1 MHRNTLLR
9 RMAATTSALLTLLCT
24 MPAFAT
30 PARLALNSDDTNL
43 MPAFILGGIGLVVLV
58 TAIVLKLRSS
68 KSDTPDDDNPS
79 GNGGTRHASSSPTP
93 QGKHSSNPGR
103 HSR

>member
-1 MHRNTLLR
+1 MHKNNLLH
-9 RMAATTSALLTLLCT
+9 RMVATTSALLTLLCAT
-24 MPAFAT
+24 PAFAT

-68 KSDTPDDDNPS
+68 KGDTPDDDNPN
-79 GNGGTRHASSSPTP
+79 GNGGTRHAGSSSTT